1 MAYHKNLGCYNNIIG
16 WAACKE
22 QTLISHSSGCWE
34 SEIKAVADSV
44 SGGGSLPRSYMSLHC
59 VLRWWRGR
67 GNSLGLFLKGCLSCS
82 RGFHPHDAIPSQ
94 RPRLQMPYGD
104 SVSTWVWGWREH
116 PVSTC
121 PLGERE
127 QQRLLCPYSCILDR
141 QTPLL
146 HPLQV
151 TLRLDMAG
159 EWKTIR
165 RSHHCWLQRRFKDEE
180 PHVHL
185 HWHFWWTGKKHLRPM
200 DKCGR
205 LDRCSKRSGRLAADS
220 AWCFQ

>member
-82 RGFHPHDAIPSQ
+82 RGFHPHDTIPSQ
-94 RPRLQMPYGD
+94 RPQLQNHSLSMPNLSPERQMQISICLLSN
-104 SVSTWVWGWREH
+104 SVG
-116 PVSTC
+116 
-121 PLGERE
+121 
-127 QQRLLCPYSCILDR
+127 
-141 QTPLL
+141 L
-146 HPLQV
+146 HPRHAIPSMSKNKRGLFLQ
-151 TLRLDMAG
+151 LSLSP
-159 EWKTIR
+159 EFSIL
-165 RSHHCWLQRRFKDEE
+165 SNSSSNLFFKYTT
-180 PHVHL
+180 
-185 HWHFWWTGKKHLRPM
+185 FWIF
-200 DKCGR
+200 
-205 LDRCSKRSGRLAADS
+205 S
-220 AWCFQ
+220 

>member
-22 QTLISHSSGCWE
+22 QTLISHSSGCWR

-44 SGGGSLPRSYMSLHC
+44 SGGGSLPRSCMSLHC

-104 SVSTWVWGWREH
+104 SVSTWVWGVTRT
-116 PVSTC
+116 S
-121 PLGERE
+121 
-127 QQRLLCPYSCILDR
+127 S
-141 QTPLL
+141 L
-146 HPLQV
+146 HVP
-151 TLRLDMAG
+151 
-159 EWKTIR
+159 
-165 RSHHCWLQRRFKDEE
+165 
-180 PHVHL
+180 
-185 HWHFWWTGKKHLRPM
+185 
-200 DKCGR
+200 
-205 LDRCSKRSGRLAADS
+205 SGRERAAETALPLFLWPGQTDPSPPPSAGDVKTGCGGWMEDS
-220 AWCFQ
+220 KAQPSLLITKEI